1 MAGSKSI
8 GSIFASL
15 SIRDVNF
22 QKGLKKAGDGLAK
35 FGAASLKM
43 GGVAAAAI
51 GAGLLAGSKHA
62 ITMGGELTDLSA
74 QTGVAISDL
83 MKIQQA
89 YKDNGK
95 EASSAGK
102 DINKMQKAIFA
113 ASKDVGGKSDP
124 FAELGLS
131 AEKLMDMNP
140 TEQFFTIANAIKAI
154 ENPAEQTAMA
164 MKVFGKSG
172 GELLGVFKGS
182 SLDDVNRTLGAMP
195 ALMERVAGKF
205 DQVDDILGRLP
216 NKSNQFFTGFT
227 AGIIDQVIPAMEKID
242 GYDFTNL
249 GESIGAALGDNIN
262 AAINLFGS
270 DEPWTAFILEAEL
283 AFAKI
288 LELPV
293 FRQIAELFDFAYMSG
308 GGAAVGEVAMNA
320 LSGKYAGFS
329 AISEGMN
336 DLALAFEKMK
346 ETARNAGPEGYVKDM
361 ESKIDAYHQSIADE
375 AQARIDAAK
384 AQSDYEKARNEVYK
398 NSPDYV
404 DPMTA
409 LPETITPQVEVKMP
423 EMQGQQ
429 IDEYQKRGLSLSK
442 TPGALQDKLLKVQEQ
457 IRDILNGAK
466 IQGKELVWQ

>member
-35 FGAASLKM
+35 FGTASLKM

-131 AEKLMDMNP
+131 AEKLMELNP

-242 GYDFTNL
+242 GYDFTSI
-249 GESIGAALGDNIN
+249 GESIGQELGSSIN
-262 AAINLFGS
+262 AVMNLFSS

-283 AFAKI
+283 AFAK
-288 LELPV
+288 LLNLPV
-293 FRQIAELFDFAYMSG
+293 VKQWAELFDFTYMQ
-308 GGAAVGEVAMNA
+308 GGALAMGE
-320 LSGKYAGFS
+320 YAINSLTGGDNTDAS
-329 AISEGMN
+329 NRIKQA
-336 DLALAFEKMK
+336 
-346 ETARNAGPEGYVKDM
+346 ARNAGPEGYVEDM
-361 ESKIDAYHQSIADE
+361 ESKIDAYHESIAQQ
-375 AQARIDAAK
+375 AQDGIDAANKQK
-384 AQSDYEKARNEVYK
+384 AYEKARNEIYK
-398 NSPDYV
+398 NAPDFEGQMLPASSAASSP
-404 DPMTA
+404 
-409 LPETITPQVEVKMP
+409 MP
-423 EMQGQQ
+423 EMQGAN